1 MAEQSKTTRWSKTA
15 VTDAGTSL
23 LTEFAAGRLLTIT
36 SAFGSVSDP
45 GENLVELTELPDG
58 REHPLTIES
67 VTRNDDSVT
76 VCIQVTSIGNP
87 EPYKLEQIGIFAAAG
102 GADGPGSIVAGEK
115 LLMVI
120 EDTEDERGGKGVTV
134 PAETDQLYTF
144 KLYAVLTVTNKE
156 RLEISVSAAGIATLG
171 AIEDAM
177 KAHEEDPNAHPNL
190 AGKSVGDH
198 NEDPEAHP
206 SLTARMRATERA
218 LNGSETILAPEGDP
232 TTETVGKKGQHYINM
247 DTGTEWECA
256 GVNDGEYIWGLV
268 DYDSENYKSMRDI
281 LSEAATTAAQA
292 KEVADGAAAAI
303 AAVQNTISVI
313 PSQSGSLT
321 YNGGVKLPSWNN
333 LALEMM
339 TITYGEDR
347 VSAAEFQG
355 ETDAGT
361 YKAYVTPKE
370 GYTWGDKSAEE
381 KEIPWT
387 IQRATI
393 TTAPSVSGSLS
404 YTGEPQVPT
413 WLNHNP
419 EQLTK
424 VETAQTDAG
433 DYSSSFTPTKNYQW
447 PGGDASAR
455 VIPWSIA
462 KAANTFSIAPST
474 AQELDV
480 GDTVVI
486 QVTSNSDAVITAE
499 SSNTGYASVS
509 VDADE
514 KTVTIRGTGEG
525 AATVSI
531 HSKGSANYADASA
544 TLNVAVSRKTP
555 TFSLSP
561 SGNQSLNIGG
571 SKRIAVTT
579 DSDGAVSASSSAPG
593 VATAAASGKN
603 VTISGAS
610 AGNAVITISVP
621 QTTKYNAAS
630 ATLNVAVSR
639 KTPTLSV
646 SPSGNQTLSI
656 GASKQITVT
665 TDSDGAV
672 SVSSSAPGVATAAAS
687 GKNVTVSG
695 ASAGTAVVTISV
707 QQTAKYNAASATLT
721 FTVSKPT
728 TANSTWDDVGA
739 ISAAG
744 TAASYFAPGD
754 TKPITLN
761 GTIGTLTLNNLAID
775 VFILGINHNASKEGS
790 NRIHWAIGKIS
801 GVQVALCET
810 NYNSGQTDGRKGF
823 NMNHWGNYNYG
834 GWKGCDLRYDILGST
849 NKAPSG
855 YGKAAASGRTGYD
868 PSGYDI
874 VNSPVA
880 NTLMAALPVALRKVM
895 KTVTKYTDN
904 VAGST
909 GDTQSNITSSV
920 DYLFL
925 PAEFEVYGGT
935 RTYANNYERNYLA
948 QYDYF
953 KAGNSKQLYKHDAR
967 TTAVWAPLRSPRY
980 SAHVHFSAVGS
991 GSGGS
996 VSYYGARHCGG
1007 LFAGFTT

>member
-1 MAEQSKTTRWSKTA
+1 MAEQSNIARWSKTA
-15 VTDAGTSL
+15 VTDVGTSL

-45 GENLVELTELPDG
+45 GDNLVELTELPDG

-67 VTRNDDSVT
+67 VTRTDEGVT
-76 VCIQVTSIGNP
+76 VCIQVTSLGNP
-87 EPYKLEQIGIFAAAG
+87 EPYKLERIGIFAAAG
-102 GADGPGSIVAGEK
+102 GDGEVAGAMGRDK

-120 EDTEDERGGKGVTV
+120 EDVEDENGSKGVTV

-156 RLEISVSAAGIATLG
+156 RLEVSVSSAGIATMG

-177 KAHEEDPNAHPNL
+177 KKHEADPNAHPAL
-190 AGKSVGDH
+190 AGKSVETH
-198 NEDPEAHP
+198 NNDPEAHP
-206 SLTARMRATERA
+206 GLTARMLAAEMA
-218 LNGSETILAPEGDP
+218 MNGSKTILASEGDP
-232 TTETVGKKGQHYINM
+232 TTATEGKKGQHYINLK
-247 DTGTEWECA
+247 TGTEWECTGVTEA
-256 GVNDGEYIWGLV
+256 GYIWSMV
-268 DYDSENYKSMRDI
+268 DYNSENYKSMRDI
-281 LSEAATTAAQA
+281 LSETAETAKQA
-292 KEVADGAAAAI
+292 KDVADGAAQAI

-321 YNGGVKLPSWNN
+321 YNKGLQKPSWNN

-339 TITYGEDR
+339 DITYGADR
-347 VSAAEFQG
+347 VAAADFQG

-370 GYTWGDKSAEE
+370 KYTWGDKSKDE
-381 KEIPWT
+381 KEILWT

-404 YTGEPQVPT
+404 YTGEAQAPT
-413 WLNHNP
+413 WLGFDA

-424 VETAQTDAG
+424 VETPQTDAG
-433 DYSSSFTPTKNYQW
+433 THSTSFTPTKNYQW
-447 PGGDASAR
+447 SGGDTSAR
-455 VIPWSIA
+455 EVQWTIK
-462 KAANTFSIAPST
+462 KAANTFTISPST
-474 AQELDV
+474 AQEIHV
-480 GDTVVI
+480 GDTAVI
-486 QVTSNSDAVITAE
+486 QVTSNSDAIITAE
-499 SSNTGYASVS
+499 SSNTAYASVS
-509 VDADE
+509 VDADK

-525 AATVSI
+525 TAIITIS
-531 HSKGSANYADASA
+531 SKGSTNYAD
-544 TLNVAVSRKTP
+544 
-555 TFSLSP
+555 
-561 SGNQSLNIGG
+561 
-571 SKRIAVTT
+571 
-579 DSDGAVSASSSAPG
+579 
-593 VATAAASGKN
+593 
-603 VTISGAS
+603 
-610 AGNAVITISVP
+610 
-621 QTTKYNAAS
+621 AS

-967 TTAVWAPLRSPRY
+967 TTAVWAPLRSPNYGGNR
-980 SAHVHFSAVGS
+980 AFSAVGS

-996 VSYYGARHCGG
+996 VYSYYANNCGG

>member
-1 MAEQSKTTRWSKTA
+1 MAEQSNIARWSKTA
-15 VTDAGTSL
+15 VTDVGTSL

-45 GENLVELTELPDG
+45 GDNLVELTELPDG
-58 REHPLTIES
+58 RAHPLTIES
-67 VTRNDDSVT
+67 VTRTDEGVT
-76 VCIQVTSIGNP
+76 VCIQVTSLGNP
-87 EPYKLEQIGIFAAAG
+87 EPYKLERIGIFAAAG
-102 GADGPGSIVAGEK
+102 GDGEMEGLIGRDK

-120 EDTEDERGGKGVTV
+120 EDVEDENGSKGVTV

-156 RLEISVSAAGIATLG
+156 RLEVSVSSAGIATMG

-177 KAHEEDPNAHPNL
+177 KKHEADPNAHPAL
-190 AGKSVGDH
+190 AGKSVAAH

-206 SLTARMRATERA
+206 SLTARMLATELA
-218 LNGSETILAPEGDP
+218 LNGSETITVPEGDP
-232 TTETVGKKGQHYINM
+232 TTETVGKKGQHYINLA
-247 DTGTEWECA
+247 TGAEFVCNDITDA
-256 GVNDGEYIWGLV
+256 GYIWGPV
-268 DYDSENYKSMRDI
+268 DNSKSMRDI
-281 LSEAATTAAQA
+281 LSEAAETAKQA
-292 KEVADGAAAAI
+292 KDVADGASKAI

-321 YNGGVKLPSWNN
+321 YNKGLQKPSWNN

-339 TITYGEDR
+339 DITYGADR
-347 VSAAEFQG
+347 VAAADFQG

-370 GYTWGDKSAEE
+370 KYTWGDKSKDE
-381 KEIPWT
+381 KEILWT

-404 YTGEPQVPT
+404 YTGEAQAPT
-413 WLNHNP
+413 WLGFDA

-424 VETAQTDAG
+424 VETPQTDAG
-433 DYSSSFTPTKNYQW
+433 THSTSFTPTKNYQW
-447 PGGDASAR
+447 SGGDTSAR
-455 VIPWSIA
+455 EVQWTIK
-462 KAANTFSIAPST
+462 KAANTFTISPST
-474 AQELDV
+474 AQEIHV
-480 GDTVVI
+480 GDTAVI
-486 QVTSNSDAVITAE
+486 QVTSNSDAIITAE
-499 SSNTGYASVS
+499 SSNTAYASVS
-509 VDADE
+509 VDADK

-525 AATVSI
+525 TAIITIS
-531 HSKGSANYADASA
+531 SKGSTNYAD
-544 TLNVAVSRKTP
+544 
-555 TFSLSP
+555 
-561 SGNQSLNIGG
+561 
-571 SKRIAVTT
+571 
-579 DSDGAVSASSSAPG
+579 
-593 VATAAASGKN
+593 
-603 VTISGAS
+603 
-610 AGNAVITISVP
+610 
-621 QTTKYNAAS
+621 AS

-967 TTAVWAPLRSPRY
+967 TTAVWAPLRSPDY
-980 SAHVHFSAVGS
+980 SDYSYFSAVGS

-996 VSYYGARHCGG
+996 VSAYFAHYCGG

>member
-45 GENLVELTELPDG
+45 GGDLVELTELPDG

-102 GADGPGSIVAGEK
+102 GANGMEGHVGGEK

-177 KAHEEDPNAHPNL
+177 RAHMDDPNAHPAL
-190 AGKSVGDH
+190 AGGTVEAH
-198 NEDPEAHP
+198 NTDPEAHP
-206 SLTARMRATERA
+206 SLTARMRATELA

-232 TTETVGKKGQHYINM
+232 TTETAGKKGQHYINM

-256 GVNDGEYIWGLV
+256 GVKDGEYIWGLV
-268 DYDSENYKSMRDI
+268 DYDSESYKSMRDV
-281 LSEAATTAAQA
+281 LSEAASTAAQA
-292 KEVADGAAAAI
+292 KEVADGAAKAI

-321 YNGGVKLPSWNN
+321 YNGGAQIPIWNN

-339 TITYGEDR
+339 DITYGESR
-347 VSAAEFQG
+347 VPAAEFQG

-361 YKAYVTPKE
+361 YKAYTKPKE
-370 GYTWGDKSAEE
+370 GFTWGDKSAEE

-393 TTAPSVSGSLS
+393 TTAPSPSGPLD
-404 YTGEPQVPT
+404 YTGEAQAPT
-413 WLNHNP
+413 WQNYNP

-424 VETAQTDAG
+424 TETPQADAG
-433 DYSSSFTPTKNYQW
+433 THSTSFAPTKNYQW
-447 PGGDASAR
+447 SGGDTSAR
-455 VIPWSIA
+455 EVQWVINKA
-462 KAANTFSIAPST
+462 KNTFSITPST
-474 AQELDV
+474 EQDIHV
-480 GDTVVI
+480 GDTTVI
-486 QVTSNSDAVITAE
+486 QVVSNSDAIITAE
-499 SSNTGYASVS
+499 SSNTAYASVS

-525 AATVSI
+525 TAIITIS
-531 HSKGSANYADASA
+531 SKGSTNYADASA
-544 TLNVAVSRKTP
+544 TLHVGVSRKTP
-555 TFSLSP
+555 TLSVSP
-561 SGNQSLNIGG
+561 SGSQSLAIGG
-571 SKRIAVTT
+571 SKQIAVTT

-593 VATAAASGKN
+593 VATAAASGKT

-610 AGNAVITISVP
+610 AGSAVITISVP

-630 ATLNVAVSR
+630 AT
-639 KTPTLSV
+639 
-646 SPSGNQTLSI
+646 
-656 GASKQITVT
+656 
-665 TDSDGAV
+665 V
-672 SVSSSAPGVATAAAS
+672 SVSVVKPSVSNSS
-687 GKNVTVSG
+687 
-695 ASAGTAVVTISV
+695 
-707 QQTAKYNAASATLT
+707 
-721 FTVSKPT
+721 
-728 TANSTWDDVGA
+728 WDDIKA
-739 ISAAG
+739 ISDAG

-754 TKPITLN
+754 TKSITLN
-761 GTIGTLTLNNLAID
+761 GTVGTLALNNLQVDA
-775 VFILGINHNASKEGS
+775 FILGINHNASREGS
-790 NRIHWAIGKIS
+790 NRIHWAIGKI
-801 GVQVALCET
+801 GGTLIALCDG
-810 NYNSGQTDGRKGF
+810 NYNSGYTDGRKGF

-855 YGKAAASGRTGYD
+855 YGSAAQTNRTGND
-868 PSGYDI
+868 PVNYDI

-880 NTLMAALPVALRKVM
+880 NTLMAALPKDVRKVM

-904 VAGST
+904 KGNANNNNSSAV
-909 GDTQSNITSSV
+909 TSSV
-920 DYLFL
+920 DYIFL
-925 PAEFEVYGGT
+925 LSEFEVYAAK
-935 RTYANNYERNYLA
+935 TYANDYEKNYQV

-953 KAGNSKQLYKHDAR
+953 KAGNSKQVFKHDAR
-967 TTAVWAPLRSPRY
+967 TTAVWGPLRSPY
-980 SAHVHFSAVGS
+980 YGDDGHFSAL

-996 VSYYGARHCGG
+996 VYIYFANDCGG
-1007 LFAGFTT
+1007 LLAGFST

>member
-1 MAEQSKTTRWSKTA
+1 MAEQSNIARWSKTA
-15 VTDAGTSL
+15 VTDVGTSL

-45 GENLVELTELPDG
+45 GDNLVELTELPDG
-58 REHPLTIES
+58 RAHPLTIES
-67 VTRNDDSVT
+67 VTRTDEGVT
-76 VCIQVTSIGNP
+76 VCIQVTSLGNP
-87 EPYKLEQIGIFAAAG
+87 EPYKLERIGIFAAAG
-102 GADGPGSIVAGEK
+102 GDGEMEGLIGRDK

-120 EDTEDERGGKGVTV
+120 EDVEDENGSKGVTV

-156 RLEISVSAAGIATLG
+156 RLEVSVSSAGIATMG

-177 KAHEEDPNAHPNL
+177 KKHEADPNAHPAL
-190 AGKSVGDH
+190 AGKSVAAH

-206 SLTARMRATERA
+206 SLTARMLATELA
-218 LNGSETILAPEGDP
+218 LNGSETITVPEGDP
-232 TTETVGKKGQHYINM
+232 TTETVGKKGQHYINLA
-247 DTGTEWECA
+247 TGAEFVCNDITDA
-256 GVNDGEYIWGLV
+256 GYIWGPV
-268 DYDSENYKSMRDI
+268 DNSKSMRDI
-281 LSEAATTAAQA
+281 LSEAAETAKQA
-292 KEVADGAAAAI
+292 KDVADGASKAI

-321 YNGGVKLPSWNN
+321 YNKGLQKPSWNN

-339 TITYGEDR
+339 DITYGADR
-347 VSAAEFQG
+347 VAAADFQG

-370 GYTWGDKSAEE
+370 KYTWGDKSKDE
-381 KEIPWT
+381 KEILWT

-404 YTGEPQVPT
+404 YTGEAQAPT
-413 WLNHNP
+413 WLGFDA

-424 VETAQTDAG
+424 VETPQTDAG
-433 DYSSSFTPTKNYQW
+433 THSTSFTPTKNYQW
-447 PGGDASAR
+447 SGGDTSAR
-455 VIPWSIA
+455 EVQWTIK
-462 KAANTFSIAPST
+462 KAANTFTISPST
-474 AQELDV
+474 AQEIHV
-480 GDTVVI
+480 GDTAVI
-486 QVTSNSDAVITAE
+486 QVTSNSDAIITAE
-499 SSNTGYASVS
+499 SSNTAYASVS
-509 VDADE
+509 VDADK

-525 AATVSI
+525 TAIITIS
-531 HSKGSANYADASA
+531 SKGSTNYAD
-544 TLNVAVSRKTP
+544 
-555 TFSLSP
+555 
-561 SGNQSLNIGG
+561 
-571 SKRIAVTT
+571 
-579 DSDGAVSASSSAPG
+579 
-593 VATAAASGKN
+593 
-603 VTISGAS
+603 
-610 AGNAVITISVP
+610 
-621 QTTKYNAAS
+621 AS

-967 TTAVWAPLRSPRY
+967 TTAVWAPLRSPYYGR
-980 SAHVHFSAVGS
+980 HPTFSAVDS

-996 VSYYGARHCGG
+996 VRTCTASHCGG

>member
-1 MAEQSKTTRWSKTA
+1 MAEQSNIARWSKTA
-15 VTDAGTSL
+15 VTDVGTSL

-45 GENLVELTELPDG
+45 GDNLVELTELPDG
-58 REHPLTIES
+58 RAHPLTIES
-67 VTRNDDSVT
+67 VTRTDEGVT
-76 VCIQVTSIGNP
+76 VCIQVTSLGNP
-87 EPYKLEQIGIFAAAG
+87 EPYKLERIGIFAAAG
-102 GADGPGSIVAGEK
+102 GDGEMEGLIGRDK

-120 EDTEDERGGKGVTV
+120 EDVEDENGSKGVTV

-156 RLEISVSAAGIATLG
+156 RLEVSVSSAGIATMG

-177 KAHEEDPNAHPNL
+177 KKHEADPNAHPAL
-190 AGKSVGDH
+190 AGKSVAAH

-206 SLTARMRATERA
+206 SLTARMLATELA
-218 LNGSETILAPEGDP
+218 LNGSETITVPEGDP
-232 TTETVGKKGQHYINM
+232 TTETVGKKGQHYINLA
-247 DTGTEWECA
+247 TGAEFVCNDITDA
-256 GVNDGEYIWGLV
+256 GYIWGPV
-268 DYDSENYKSMRDI
+268 DNSKSMRDI
-281 LSEAATTAAQA
+281 LSEAAETAKQA
-292 KEVADGAAAAI
+292 KDVADGASKAI

-321 YNGGVKLPSWNN
+321 YNKGLQKPSWNN

-339 TITYGEDR
+339 DITYGADR
-347 VSAAEFQG
+347 VAAADFQG

-370 GYTWGDKSAEE
+370 KYTWGDKSKDE
-381 KEIPWT
+381 KEILWT

-404 YTGEPQVPT
+404 YTGEAQAPT
-413 WLNHNP
+413 WLGFDA

-424 VETAQTDAG
+424 VETPQTDAG
-433 DYSSSFTPTKNYQW
+433 THSTSFTPTKNYQW
-447 PGGDASAR
+447 SGGDTSAR
-455 VIPWSIA
+455 EVQWTIK
-462 KAANTFSIAPST
+462 KAANTFTISPST
-474 AQELDV
+474 AQEIHV
-480 GDTVVI
+480 GDTAVI
-486 QVTSNSDAVITAE
+486 QVTSNSDAIITAE
-499 SSNTGYASVS
+499 SSNTAYASVS
-509 VDADE
+509 VDADK

-525 AATVSI
+525 TAIITIS
-531 HSKGSANYADASA
+531 SKGSTNYAD
-544 TLNVAVSRKTP
+544 
-555 TFSLSP
+555 
-561 SGNQSLNIGG
+561 
-571 SKRIAVTT
+571 
-579 DSDGAVSASSSAPG
+579 
-593 VATAAASGKN
+593 
-603 VTISGAS
+603 
-610 AGNAVITISVP
+610 
-621 QTTKYNAAS
+621 AS

-980 SAHVHFSAVGS
+980 NYSSYFSAVGS

-996 VSYYGARHCGG
+996 VNGYFAYSCGG

>member
-1 MAEQSKTTRWSKTA
+1 MAEQSNIARWSKTA
-15 VTDAGTSL
+15 VTDVGTSL

-45 GENLVELTELPDG
+45 GDNLVELTELPDG
-58 REHPLTIES
+58 RAHPLTIES
-67 VTRNDDSVT
+67 VTRTDEGVT
-76 VCIQVTSIGNP
+76 VCIQVTSLGNP
-87 EPYKLEQIGIFAAAG
+87 EPYKLERIGIFAAAG
-102 GADGPGSIVAGEK
+102 GDGEMEGLIGRDK

-120 EDTEDERGGKGVTV
+120 EDVEDENGSKGVTV

-156 RLEISVSAAGIATLG
+156 RLEVSVSSAGIATMG
-171 AIEDAM
+171 AIEDAI
-177 KAHEEDPNAHPNL
+177 KKHEADPNAHPAL
-190 AGKSVGDH
+190 AGKSVAAH

-206 SLTARMRATERA
+206 SLTARMLATELA
-218 LNGSETILAPEGDP
+218 LNGSETITVPEGDP
-232 TTETVGKKGQHYINM
+232 TTETVGKKGQHYINLA
-247 DTGTEWECA
+247 TGAEFVCNDITDA
-256 GVNDGEYIWGLV
+256 GYIWGPV
-268 DYDSENYKSMRDI
+268 DNSKSMRDI
-281 LSEAATTAAQA
+281 LSEAAETAKQA
-292 KEVADGAAAAI
+292 KDVADGASKAI

-321 YNGGVKLPSWNN
+321 YNKGLQKPSWNN

-339 TITYGEDR
+339 DITYGADR
-347 VSAAEFQG
+347 VAAADFQG

-370 GYTWGDKSAEE
+370 KYTWGDKSKDE
-381 KEIPWT
+381 KEILWT

-404 YTGEPQVPT
+404 YTGEAQAPT
-413 WLNHNP
+413 WLGFDA

-424 VETAQTDAG
+424 VETPQTDAG
-433 DYSSSFTPTKNYQW
+433 THSTSFTPTKNYQW
-447 PGGDASAR
+447 SGGDTSAR
-455 VIPWSIA
+455 EVQWTIK
-462 KAANTFSIAPST
+462 KAANTFTISPST
-474 AQELDV
+474 AQEIHV
-480 GDTVVI
+480 GDTAVI
-486 QVTSNSDAVITAE
+486 QVTSNSDAIITAE
-499 SSNTGYASVS
+499 SSNTAYASVS
-509 VDADE
+509 VDADK

-525 AATVSI
+525 TAIITIS
-531 HSKGSANYADASA
+531 SKGSTNYAD
-544 TLNVAVSRKTP
+544 
-555 TFSLSP
+555 
-561 SGNQSLNIGG
+561 
-571 SKRIAVTT
+571 
-579 DSDGAVSASSSAPG
+579 
-593 VATAAASGKN
+593 
-603 VTISGAS
+603 
-610 AGNAVITISVP
+610 
-621 QTTKYNAAS
+621 AS

-967 TTAVWAPLRSPRY
+967 TTAVWAPLRSPDCGGANY
-980 SAHVHFSAVGS
+980 FSAVGS

-996 VSYYGARHCGG
+996 VNNYNANNCGG
-1007 LFAGFTT
+1007 LFAGFYVNTRSNGVAGRRPR

>member
-134 PAETDQLYTF
+134 PAEADQLYTF

-190 AGKSVGDH
+190 AGKSVGAH

-206 SLTARMRATERA
+206 SLTARMRATELA
-218 LNGSETILAPEGDP
+218 LNGSVTILAPKGDP

-256 GVNDGEYIWGLV
+256 GVKDGEYIWGLV
-268 DYDSENYKSMRDI
+268 YYDSESYKSMREI
-281 LSEAATTAAQA
+281 LSETSATAAQA

-321 YNGGVKLPSWNN
+321 YNGGAQLPSWNN

-339 TITYGEDR
+339 DITYGEDR

-381 KEIPWT
+381 KEILWT

-555 TFSLSP
+555 TFSLRP

-571 SKRIAVTT
+571 SKQIAVTT

-630 ATLNVAVSR
+630 ATVN
-639 KTPTLSV
+639 
-646 SPSGNQTLSI
+646 
-656 GASKQITVT
+656 
-665 TDSDGAV
+665 V
-672 SVSSSAPGVATAAAS
+672 SVVKP
-687 GKNVTVSG
+687 
-695 ASAGTAVVTISV
+695 SV
-707 QQTAKYNAASATLT
+707 
-721 FTVSKPT
+721 
-728 TANSTWDDVGA
+728 ANSTWDDIKA
-739 ISAAG
+739 ISDAG

-754 TKPITLN
+754 TKSITLN
-761 GTIGTLTLNNLAID
+761 GTVGTLALNNLAVD
-775 VFILGINHNASKEGS
+775 VFILGINHNASREGS
-790 NRIHWAIGKIS
+790 NRIHWALGKIS
-801 GVQVALCET
+801 GTQVALCDKG
-810 NYNSGQTDGRKGF
+810 YGSSYTDGTKYF
-823 NMNHWGNYNYG
+823 NMNHWGNANYG

-855 YGKAAASGRTGYD
+855 YGSSPQTNRVGYD
-868 PSGYDI
+868 PTNYDI

-880 NTLMAALPVALRKVM
+880 NTLMAALPQALRKVM

-904 VAGST
+904 T
-909 GDTQSNITSSV
+909 GNANQNSSSAVTTSV
-920 DYLFL
+920 DYIFL
-925 PAEFEVYGGT
+925 LSEFEVYAAK
-935 RTYANNYERNYLA
+935 TYANDYEKNYQA

-953 KAGNSKQLYKHDAR
+953 KAGNAKDMYKHDAR
-967 TTAVWAPLRSPRY
+967 TTRVWARLRSADY
-980 SAHVHFSAVGS
+980 HYHTTFAVVGAGAGGGVASAAACW
-991 GSGGS
+991 SGG
-996 VSYYGARHCGG
+996 V
-1007 LFAGFTT
+1007 FAGFST

>member
-102 GADGPGSIVAGEK
+102 DANGMEGHVGGEK

-177 KAHEEDPNAHPNL
+177 KAHEADPNAHPNL
-190 AGKSVGDH
+190 AGKSVAAH

-206 SLTARMRATERA
+206 SLTARMRATELA
-218 LNGSETILAPEGDP
+218 LNGSVTILAPEGDP

-256 GVNDGEYIWGLV
+256 GVKDGEYIWGLV
-268 DYDSENYKSMRDI
+268 DYDSESYKSMRDI

-292 KEVADGAAAAI
+292 KEVADGAAQAI

-321 YNGGVKLPSWNN
+321 YNGGAQLPSWNN

-347 VSAAEFQG
+347 VSAADFQG

-370 GYTWGDKSAEE
+370 GYTWGDKSADE
-381 KEIPWT
+381 KEIPWA

-424 VETAQTDAG
+424 VETAQTGAG

-462 KAANTFSIAPST
+462 KAANTFSIAPGT

-525 AATVSI
+525 AAIISI
-531 HSKGSANYADASA
+531 HSKGSTNYADASA
-544 TLNVAVSRKTP
+544 TLNVAVSRKNP
-555 TFSLSP
+555 TLTLNP
-561 SGNQSLNIGG
+561 SGNQSLAIGG
-571 SKRIAVTT
+571 SKQISVTT

-630 ATLNVAVSR
+630 ATVNVSVV
-639 KTPTLSV
+639 KPSV
-646 SPSGNQTLSI
+646 SN
-656 GASKQITVT
+656 
-665 TDSDGAV
+665 
-672 SVSSSAPGVATAAAS
+672 SS
-687 GKNVTVSG
+687 
-695 ASAGTAVVTISV
+695 
-707 QQTAKYNAASATLT
+707 
-721 FTVSKPT
+721 
-728 TANSTWDDVGA
+728 WDDIKA
-739 ISAAG
+739 ISDAG

-754 TKPITLN
+754 TKSITLN
-761 GTIGTLTLNNLAID
+761 GTVGTLALNNLQVDA
-775 VFILGINHNASKEGS
+775 FILGINHNASREGS

-801 GVQVALCET
+801 GALIALCDS
-810 NYNSGQTDGRKGF
+810 NYNNGYEDGRKAF
-823 NMNHWGNYNYG
+823 NMNHWGNWNRG

-855 YGKAAASGRTGYD
+855 YGSAAQTNRVGYD
-868 PSGYDI
+868 PTNYDI

-880 NTLMAALPVALRKVM
+880 NTLAAAFPKEVRKVL

-904 VAGST
+904 VGNGS
-909 GDTQSNITSSV
+909 GDTAGNVTTSV
-920 DYLFL
+920 DYFFL
-925 PAEFEVYGGT
+925 LAEKEVYGGS
-935 RTYANNYERNYLA
+935 RTYANSYEGNYQE
-948 QYDYF
+948 QYAYF
-953 KAGNSKQLYKHDAR
+953 KAGNSKVINKHNAR
-967 TTAVWAPLRSPRY
+967 TTAVWGPLRSPRY
-980 SAHVHFSAVGS
+980 NYTHYFSAL

-996 VSYYGARHCGG
+996 VDPYNAHNCGG
-1007 LFAGFTT
+1007 LLAGFST

>member
-45 GENLVELTELPDG
+45 GGNLVELTELPDG

-67 VTRNDDSVT
+67 VTRTDENVT

-102 GADGPGSIVAGEK
+102 DANGMEGHVGGEK

-156 RLEISVSAAGIATLG
+156 RLEISVSSAGIATMG

-177 KAHEEDPNAHPNL
+177 KAHMEDPNAHPAL
-190 AGKSVGDH
+190 AGGTVEAH
-198 NEDPEAHP
+198 NTDPEAHP
-206 SLTARMRATERA
+206 GLTARMLATELA
-218 LNGSETILAPEGDP
+218 LNGSATILAPEGDP
-232 TTETVGKKGQHYINM
+232 TTETVGRKGQHYINM

-256 GVNDGEYIWGLV
+256 GVKDGEYIWGLV
-268 DYDSENYKSMRDI
+268 DYASENYKSMRDV
-281 LSEAATTAAQA
+281 LSEAAETAKQA
-292 KEVADGAAAAI
+292 KDVADGAAQAI

-321 YNGGVKLPSWNN
+321 YNGGTQLPSWNN

-339 TITYGEDR
+339 DITYGEGR
-347 VSAAEFQG
+347 VPAAEFQG

-370 GYTWGDKSAEE
+370 KYTWGDKSAEE
-381 KEIPWT
+381 KEIPWS

-404 YTGEPQVPT
+404 YTGEAQVPT

-424 VETAQTDAG
+424 AETAQTDAG
-433 DYSSSFTPTKNYQW
+433 QYSSSFTPTKNYQW
-447 PGGDASAR
+447 SGGDTSAR

-462 KAANTFSIAPST
+462 KAANTFSIAPSA

-499 SSNTGYASVS
+499 SSNTSFATVS
-509 VDADE
+509 VDASA
-514 KTVTIRGTGEG
+514 KTVTIRGVGQGT
-525 AATVSI
+525 AVISI
-531 HSKGSANYADASA
+531 NSKGSTNYADAGT
-544 TLNVAVSRKTP
+544 TLNVDVSRKTP

-561 SGNQSLNIGG
+561 SGAQSLNIGG
-571 SKRIAVTT
+571 SKQIAVTT
-579 DSDGAVSASSSAPG
+579 NSDGAVSASSSAPG

-610 AGNAVITISVP
+610 AGSAVITISVP

-630 ATLNVAVSR
+630 AT
-639 KTPTLSV
+639 
-646 SPSGNQTLSI
+646 
-656 GASKQITVT
+656 
-665 TDSDGAV
+665 V
-672 SVSSSAPGVATAAAS
+672 SVSVVKPSVSNSS
-687 GKNVTVSG
+687 
-695 ASAGTAVVTISV
+695 
-707 QQTAKYNAASATLT
+707 
-721 FTVSKPT
+721 
-728 TANSTWDDVGA
+728 WDDIKA
-739 ISAAG
+739 ISDAG

-754 TKPITLN
+754 TKSLTLN
-761 GTIGTLTLNNLAID
+761 GTVGTLALNNLQVDA
-775 VFILGINHNASKEGS
+775 FILGINHNASREGS
-790 NRIHWAIGKIS
+790 NRIHWAIGKI
-801 GVQVALCET
+801 GGTLIALCDSG
-810 NYNSGQTDGRKGF
+810 YNSSYTDGNKRF
-823 NMNHWGNYNYG
+823 NMNHWGNYNRG

-849 NKAPSG
+849 NRAPSG
-855 YGKAAASGRTGYD
+855 YGSAAQAGRVGYD
-868 PSGYDI
+868 PSSYDI

-880 NTLMAALPVALRKVM
+880 NTLMAAMPQAVRKVM

-904 VAGST
+904 VGNAS
-909 GDTQSNITSSV
+909 GDTAGNVTASV
-920 DYLFL
+920 DYFFL
-925 PAEFEVYGGT
+925 LAEHEVYGGN
-935 RTYANNYERNYLA
+935 RTYANSYEKNYQV

-953 KAGNSKQLYKHDAR
+953 KAGNSKQVFKHDAR
-967 TTAVWAPLRSPRY
+967 TTAVWGPLRSPY
-980 SAHVHFSAVGS
+980 YAADDYFSAL

-996 VSYYGARHCGG
+996 VNNYNANLCGG
-1007 LFAGFTT
+1007 LLAGFST

>member
-1 MAEQSKTTRWSKTA
+1 MAEQSNIARWSKTA
-15 VTDAGTSL
+15 VTDVGTSL

-45 GENLVELTELPDG
+45 GDNLVELTELPDG
-58 REHPLTIES
+58 RAHPLTIES
-67 VTRNDDSVT
+67 VTRTDEGVT
-76 VCIQVTSIGNP
+76 VCIQVTSLGNP
-87 EPYKLEQIGIFAAAG
+87 EPYKLERIGIFAAAG
-102 GADGPGSIVAGEK
+102 GDGEMEGLIGRDK

-120 EDTEDERGGKGVTV
+120 EDVEDENGSKGVTV

-156 RLEISVSAAGIATLG
+156 RLEVSVSSAGIATMG

-177 KAHEEDPNAHPNL
+177 KKHEADPNAHPAL
-190 AGKSVGDH
+190 AGKSVAAH

-206 SLTARMRATERA
+206 SLTARMLATELA
-218 LNGSETILAPEGDP
+218 LNGSETITVPEGDP
-232 TTETVGKKGQHYINM
+232 TTETVGKKGQHYINLA
-247 DTGTEWECA
+247 TGAEFVCNDITDA
-256 GVNDGEYIWGLV
+256 GYIWGPV
-268 DYDSENYKSMRDI
+268 DNSKSMRDI
-281 LSEAATTAAQA
+281 LSEAAETAKQA
-292 KEVADGAAAAI
+292 KDVADGASKAI

-321 YNGGVKLPSWNN
+321 YNKGLQKPSWNN

-339 TITYGEDR
+339 DITYGADR
-347 VSAAEFQG
+347 VAAADFQG

-370 GYTWGDKSAEE
+370 KYTWGDKSKDE
-381 KEIPWT
+381 KEILWT

-404 YTGEPQVPT
+404 YTGEAQAPT
-413 WLNHNP
+413 WLGFDA

-424 VETAQTDAG
+424 VETPQTDAG
-433 DYSSSFTPTKNYQW
+433 THSTSFTPTKNYQW
-447 PGGDASAR
+447 SGGDTSAR
-455 VIPWSIA
+455 EVQWTIK
-462 KAANTFSIAPST
+462 KAANTFTISPST
-474 AQELDV
+474 AQEIHV
-480 GDTVVI
+480 GDTAVI
-486 QVTSNSDAVITAE
+486 QVTSNSDAIITAE
-499 SSNTGYASVS
+499 SSNTAYASVS
-509 VDADE
+509 VDADK

-525 AATVSI
+525 TAIITIS
-531 HSKGSANYADASA
+531 SKGSTNYAD
-544 TLNVAVSRKTP
+544 
-555 TFSLSP
+555 
-561 SGNQSLNIGG
+561 
-571 SKRIAVTT
+571 
-579 DSDGAVSASSSAPG
+579 
-593 VATAAASGKN
+593 
-603 VTISGAS
+603 
-610 AGNAVITISVP
+610 
-621 QTTKYNAAS
+621 AS

-967 TTAVWAPLRSPRY
+967 TTAVWAPLRSPYY
-980 SAHVHFSAVGS
+980 SHNVSFSAVGS

-996 VSYYGARHCGG
+996 VAIYNACNCGG

>member
-630 ATLNVAVSR
+630 ATVN
-639 KTPTLSV
+639 
-646 SPSGNQTLSI
+646 
-656 GASKQITVT
+656 
-665 TDSDGAV
+665 V
-672 SVSSSAPGVATAAAS
+672 SVVKP
-687 GKNVTVSG
+687 
-695 ASAGTAVVTISV
+695 SV
-707 QQTAKYNAASATLT
+707 
-721 FTVSKPT
+721 
-728 TANSTWDDVGA
+728 ANSTWDDIKA
-739 ISAAG
+739 ISDAG

-754 TKPITLN
+754 TKSITLN
-761 GTIGTLTLNNLAID
+761 GTVGTLALNNLAVD
-775 VFILGINHNASKEGS
+775 VFILGINHNASREGS
-790 NRIHWAIGKIS
+790 NRIHWALGKIS
-801 GVQVALCET
+801 GTQVALCDKG
-810 NYNSGQTDGRKGF
+810 YGSSYTDGTKYF
-823 NMNHWGNYNYG
+823 NMNHWGNANYG

-855 YGKAAASGRTGYD
+855 YGSSPQTNRVGYD
-868 PSGYDI
+868 PTNYDI

-880 NTLMAALPVALRKVM
+880 NTLMAALPQALRKVM

-904 VAGST
+904 T
-909 GDTQSNITSSV
+909 GNSNQNSSSAVTTSV
-920 DYLFL
+920 DYIFL
-925 PAEFEVYGGT
+925 LSEFEVYAAK
-935 RTYANNYERNYLA
+935 TYANDYEKNYQA

-953 KAGNSKQLYKHDAR
+953 KAGNAKDMYKHDAR
-967 TTAVWAPLRSPRY
+967 TTRVWARLRSAACGSNY
-980 SAHVHFSAVGS
+980 AFAVVGAGAGGGVAS
-991 GSGGS
+991 YHADTSGG
-996 VSYYGARHCGG
+996 V
-1007 LFAGFTT
+1007 FAGFST

>member
-45 GENLVELTELPDG
+45 GGNLVELTELPDG
-58 REHPLTIES
+58 RAHPLTIES

-190 AGKSVGDH
+190 AGKSVGAH

-206 SLTARMRATERA
+206 SLTARMRATELA
-218 LNGSETILAPEGDP
+218 LNGSVTILAPKGDP

-256 GVNDGEYIWGLV
+256 GVKDGEYIWGLV
-268 DYDSENYKSMRDI
+268 DYDSESYKSMREI
-281 LSEAATTAAQA
+281 LSETSATAAQA

-321 YNGGVKLPSWNN
+321 YNGGVQLPSWNN

-339 TITYGEDR
+339 DITYGEDR

-381 KEIPWT
+381 KEILWT

-571 SKRIAVTT
+571 SKQIAVTT

-630 ATLNVAVSR
+630 ATVN
-639 KTPTLSV
+639 
-646 SPSGNQTLSI
+646 
-656 GASKQITVT
+656 
-665 TDSDGAV
+665 V
-672 SVSSSAPGVATAAAS
+672 SVVKP
-687 GKNVTVSG
+687 
-695 ASAGTAVVTISV
+695 SV
-707 QQTAKYNAASATLT
+707 
-721 FTVSKPT
+721 
-728 TANSTWDDVGA
+728 ANSTWDDIKA
-739 ISAAG
+739 ISDAG

-754 TKPITLN
+754 TKSITLN
-761 GTIGTLTLNNLAID
+761 GTVGTLTLNNLAVD
-775 VFILGINHNASKEGS
+775 VFILGINHNASREGS
-790 NRIHWAIGKIS
+790 NRIHWALGKIS
-801 GVQVALCET
+801 GTQVALCDKG
-810 NYNSGQTDGRKGF
+810 YGSSYTDGTKYF
-823 NMNHWGNYNYG
+823 NMNHWGNANYG

-855 YGKAAASGRTGYD
+855 YGSSPQTNRVGYD
-868 PSGYDI
+868 PTNYDI

-880 NTLMAALPVALRKVM
+880 NTLMAALPQALRKVM

-904 VAGST
+904 T
-909 GDTQSNITSSV
+909 GNANQNSSSAVTTSV
-920 DYLFL
+920 DYIFL
-925 PAEFEVYGGT
+925 LSEFEVYAAK
-935 RTYANNYERNYLA
+935 TYANDYEKNYQA

-953 KAGNSKQLYKHDAR
+953 KAGNAKDMYKHDAR
-967 TTAVWAPLRSPRY
+967 TTRVWARLRS
-980 SAHVHFSAVGS
+980 A
-991 GSGGS
+991 
-996 VSYYGARHCGG
+996 CCDDNG
-1007 LFAGFTT
+1007 LFAVVDAGAGGGVSGSTADYSGGVFAGFST